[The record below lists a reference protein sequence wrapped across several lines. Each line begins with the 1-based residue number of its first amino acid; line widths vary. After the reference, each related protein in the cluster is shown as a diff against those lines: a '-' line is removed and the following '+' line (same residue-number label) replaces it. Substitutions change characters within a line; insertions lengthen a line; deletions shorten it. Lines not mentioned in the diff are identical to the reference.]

1 MDKTILKKFA
11 IESRQDLM
19 EKVKNK
25 INTFYIDEEFQKNQ
39 KGDLYILFNEKHSL
53 SLTHEEYK
61 KRELLIKRIK
71 ELSLEQVIEEAAY
84 TWFNRIIAIRYMEIN
99 DMLPLTKD
107 NQSLGI
113 RVLSSKDNTPDP
125 EILKFTNLM
134 NPELDIDF
142 KKGKYAELK
151 DDNDKFKYVLLLV
164 CKKLGKVIPQVFDGV
179 TDYIDILIPDNLLN
193 DTGFVAK
200 VINEVPESNY
210 NQVEIIGWL
219 YQYYNQTEKDRVIS
233 AKKAYKKN
241 EIPYA
246 TQLFTPDWIVKYMV
260 ENSLG
265 RYWIEH
271 NGDEALYPSDNLYPS
286 NNLYLSSSITDNWK
300 YFIKD
305 NIENKED
312 KLNPTEITFIDPC
325 CGSGHILVYAF
336 EVFYQIYLKSGF
348 NKNDISELILK
359 NNIYGLDID
368 DRAGQLSILS
378 VLLKAREYDKNI
390 FNKEIVRNLN
400 IMSIQESNNIS
411 GISIDNIS
419 NENIK
424 NKAIYL
430 VEKFKNAKEIGSLL
444 ILDNNDYSN
453 IEKYIYDDNTIF
465 GIELREKLLPIIK
478 IAKILSRKYDIVVT
492 NPPYMNSSLMSINL
506 KIYIEKKYS
515 NVKNDM
521 FSSFIQ
527 KNINFCLDKGYLGF
541 MTPYVWM
548 FIAAYQKT
556 RKYLIDQGSI
566 SSLIQFEYSAFEE
579 ATVPICSFTYNK
591 NKDKNGV
598 YVKLSDFKGGMNI
611 QEKKYLEIINSKN
624 TSFMYIKKMRLF
636 QDIPYNEMI
645 FWISDKSIKN
655 FKNNEIDKFI
665 NPRIGLVTGDTNKF
679 LRLWFEVNNGKIGFH
694 YANENDFY
702 ERKKKWVPYQK
713 GGAYRKWY
721 GNNDYVLN
729 WENKGYDLMNNNFEK
744 STGRIKSHNYNGNY
758 AFKKAITWTKIS
770 SSNYAFRFVEDGF
783 LFDDAGPICSCKSES
798 EYIILSLFNSK
809 VGTFYLSILNPTL
822 NLTPGNLLTMPFL
835 EDDIKLKK
843 DIIANISESNIK
855 ISKID
860 WDSFE
865 TSWDFKKHPLLE
877 FVDSMPGL
885 HDSNV
890 KVTPTHLKI
899 VKNNYG
905 EDCFIADE
913 LPMRARISD
922 SFRKWEE
929 YTEKQFNTLKNNE
942 EELNRIFIDIY
953 GLQDELMPEEED
965 KDVTIRKADQ
975 EREIKSLIS
984 YAVGCMFGR
993 YSLDK
998 EGLIYAGGD
1007 FEQVYKKY
1015 KNEDSGLAGA
1025 SLANYTI
1032 LNDNGKEIELSFEV
1046 DNDNVIPIID
1056 EAYFGDDIVER
1067 FKKFISVVYGKETLN
1082 ENLDF
1087 IAETLGKKGTET
1099 SEDTIRRYFVNDFFN
1114 DHVKI
1119 YQKRPIYWLFDSGK
1133 KNGFKALIYM
1143 HRYNENLVP
1152 KIRLDYL
1159 HRMQTTYEKL
1169 LSDMNYKLTTEL
1181 SMTDKKE
1188 AQKMQ
1193 ADLNA
1198 KLQEIKEYD
1207 EKIAHIAN
1215 QRISIDLDDGVKV
1228 NYEKFK
1234 DILAKIK

>member
-1 MDKTILKKFA
+1 MDKVVLKKFA

-25 INTFYIDEEFQKNQ
+25 INTFYVDEEFQKNQ
-39 KGDLYILFNEKHSL
+39 KGDLYILSNEKHSL

-71 ELSLEQVIEEAAY
+71 ELSFEQVIEEAAY

-99 DMLPLTKD
+99 DMLPLTRD

-125 EILKFTNLM
+125 EILKFTNLI
-134 NPELDIDF
+134 NPDLDIDF
-142 KKGKYAELK
+142 KKEKYIELK
-151 DDNDKFKYVLLLV
+151 DDNEKFKYVLLLV
-164 CKKLGKVIPQVFDGV
+164 CKKLGRVIPQVFDGV

-271 NGDEALYPSDNLYPS
+271 NGDGALYPSDNLYPS

-478 IAKILSRKYDIVVT
+478 IARILSQKYDIVVT
-492 NPPYMNSSLMSINL
+492 NPPYMNTTSMSKNL
-506 KIYIEKKYS
+506 KKYITDEYPDYKYDLFSAFIIRNASLTKK
-515 NVKNDM
+515 N
-521 FSSFIQ
+521 
-527 KNINFCLDKGYLGF
+527 GYMGF

-548 FIAAYQKT
+548 FISSYEKL
-556 RKYLIDQGSI
+556 RNHIIEYLNI
-566 SSLIQFEYSAFEE
+566 SSLIQFEYSALEE
-579 ATVPICSFTYNK
+579 ATVPICSFVLTK
-591 NKDKNGV
+591 NNTRNGL
-598 YVKLSDFKGGMNI
+598 YFRLTDYKGGMAI
-611 QEKKYLEIINSKN
+611 QERKYLR
-624 TSFMYIKKMRLF
+624 IKENKADNFYMA
-636 QDIPYNEMI
+636 DVN
-645 FWISDKSIKN
+645 N
-655 FKNNEIDKFI
+655 FKNIPGSPIVYWANSKYFDIFKKSTV
-665 NPRIGLVTGDTNKF
+665 LKKYGDTRQGMATSDNNRF
-679 LRLWFEVNNGKIGFH
+679 LRYWYEVSNKKIGFNMQKSVE
-694 YANENDFY
+694 ALES
-702 ERKKKWVPYQK
+702 KMKWFPYNK
-713 GGAYRKWY
+713 GGHFRKWY
-721 GNNDYVLN
+721 GNIDYIINYENDGSEVKEYA
-729 WENKGYDLMNNNFEK
+729 K
-744 STGRIKSHNYNGNY
+744 SLYNSVTRTIKSISEY
-758 AFKKAITWTKIS
+758 FKQCISWSKIS
-770 SSNYAFRFVEDGF
+770 SGSIAFRYYPNGF
-783 LFDDAGPICSCKSES
+783 IFDVAGCCIFYNDEMTMFYQCAF
-798 EYIILSLFNSK
+798 LNTK
-809 VGTFYLSILNPTL
+809 VVKSILDMISPTL
-822 NLTPGNLLTMPFL
+822 NYEAGH
-835 EDDIKLKK
+835 IAKLPIIESKK
-843 DIIANISESNIK
+843 YLNKIVELVKENIYL
-855 ISKID
+855 SKQD

-865 TSWDFKKHPLLE
+865 TSWNFKKHPLLE

-905 EDCFIADE
+905 EECFIADE

-942 EELNRIFIDIY
+942 EELNKIFIDIY
-953 GLQDELMPEEED
+953 GLQDELTPEEED

-1007 FEQVYKKY
+1007 FDQVYKKY
-1015 KNEDSGLAGA
+1015 KGEYGGWAGA
-1025 SLANYTI
+1025 SLANYTV
-1032 LNDNGKEIELSFEV
+1032 LNDNGKEIDLSFEV
-1046 DNDNVIPIID
+1046 DNDNVIPITD

-1067 FKKFISVVYGKETLN
+1067 FKKFISVAYGKETLN

-1169 LSDMNYKLTTEL
+1169 LSDINYKLTTEL

-1188 AQKMQ
+1188 TQKKQ

-1228 NYEKFK
+1228 NYDKFK
-1234 DILAKIK
+1234 EILAQVK

>member
-1 MDKTILKKFA
+1 MDKSILKKFA
-11 IESRQDLM
+11 IESRKDLM
-19 EKVKNK
+19 EKMKNK
-25 INTFYIDEEFQKNQ
+25 INTFFVSEDFNKEQ
-39 KGDLYILFNEKHSL
+39 KGDLYILSNEKHSL

-61 KRELLIKRIK
+61 KRELLIKRIN

-113 RVLSSKDNTPDP
+113 RVLSSKDNVPDP

-142 KKGKYAELK
+142 KKEKYTELK
-151 DDNDKFKYVLLLV
+151 DGNEKFKYVLLLV

-271 NGDEALYPSDNLYPS
+271 NGDGVLYPSDNLYPS
-286 NNLYLSSSITDNWK
+286 NNLYLSSSIIDNWK
-300 YFIKD
+300 YFIRE
-305 NIENKED
+305 NIENKKD
-312 KLNPTEITFIDPC
+312 KLDPTEITFIDPC
-325 CGSGHILVYAF
+325 CGSGHILVYSF
-336 EVFYQIYLKSGF
+336 EVFYQIYLQAGY
-348 NKNDISELILK
+348 NKKDIPELILI
-359 NNIYGLDID
+359 NNLYGLDID

-378 VLLKAREYDKNI
+378 VLLKAREYDKQI
-390 FNKEIVRNLN
+390 FNKDIVRNIN
-400 IMSIQESNNIS
+400 VMSIQESNSIS
-411 GISIDNIS
+411 QSIIDNIS
-419 NENIK
+419 DENSK
-424 NKAIYL
+424 KQARYL
-430 VEKFKNAKEIGSLL
+430 IDNFKNEKEIGSLL
-444 ILDNNDYSN
+444 ILEDKDYSEL
-453 IEKYIYDDNTIF
+453 EKNIYDDTTIF
-465 GIELREKLLPIIK
+465 GMELREKLLPIIK
-478 IAKILSRKYDIVVT
+478 IAKILSQKYDIVVT
-492 NPPYMNSSLMSINL
+492 NPPYMNNNVMSINL
-506 KIYIEKKYS
+506 KNYILKHYK
-515 NVKNDM
+515 NVKSDL
-521 FSSFIQ
+521 FSSFIIR
-527 KNINFCLDKGYLGF
+527 NYNFSNDNMSYCSF

-548 FIAAYQKT
+548 FISSFEEL
-556 RKYLIDQGSI
+556 RKFIIDNTNINSF
-566 SSLIQFEYSAFEE
+566 IQMEYSALEE
-579 ATVPICSFTYNK
+579 ATVPICSFVLSKGKKYSKYGMFFDLSEFSGGMKIQELQFLKALTENVNYTYKRNTEIFRAM
-591 NKDKNGV
+591 NGYQIAFQNNERIFNLFKKTKKLAEYAIPKCGLKTGITEK
-598 YVKLSDFKGGMNI
+598 YVKSWYEVNYNDIGFNI
-611 QEKKYLEIINSKN
+611 KDREE
-624 TSFMYIKKMRLF
+624 
-636 QDIPYNEMI
+636 
-645 FWISDKSIKN
+645 SIKS
-655 FKNNEIDKFI
+655 
-665 NPRIGLVTGDTNKF
+665 L
-679 LRLWFEVNNGKIGFH
+679 
-694 YANENDFY
+694 
-702 ERKKKWVPYQK
+702 KKWFPASN
-713 GGAYRKWY
+713 GGEYRKWY
-721 GNNDYVLN
+721 GNQIDIVWWYNDGYEIRNLYN
-729 WENKGYDLMNNNFEK
+729 PNGKLKSRPQNMQYYFKKGITWSALTSKKLSLRLTNKGNII
-744 STGRIKSHNYNGNY
+744 TGAGYG
-758 AFKKAITWTKIS
+758 
-770 SSNYAFRFVEDGF
+770 
-783 LFDDAGPICSCKSES
+783 LFNDNMSLLPIMG
-798 EYIILSLFNSK
+798 ILNSK
-809 VGTFYLSILNPTL
+809 VIEKLVKSLSQTL
-822 NLTPGNLLTMPFL
+822 NFEVGVL
-835 EDDIKLKK
+835 EQIPIVIPNDEDVEKTVIE
-843 DIIANISESNIK
+843 NIE
-855 ISKID
+855 ISKQD

-877 FVDSMPGL
+877 FIDSMPGL

-890 KVTPTHLKI
+890 KVPPTHLKI
-899 VKNNYG
+899 LKNNYG
-905 EDCFIADE
+905 EECFIADE
-913 LPMRARISD
+913 LPMRAKISD

-929 YTEKQFNTLKNNE
+929 YTEKQFNTLKKNE

-953 GLQDELMPEEED
+953 GLQDELTPEEDD

-998 EGLIYAGGD
+998 DGLIYAGGD
-1007 FEQVYKKY
+1007 FDKVYKKY
-1015 KNEDSGLAGA
+1015 KGENGGWAGV
-1025 SLANYTI
+1025 SLANYTV
-1032 LNDNGKEIELSFEV
+1032 LNDNGKEIDLSFEV
-1046 DNDNVIPIID
+1046 DNDNVIPITD
-1056 EAYFGDDIVER
+1056 ESYFGDDIVER

-1169 LSDMNYKLTTEL
+1169 LSDINYKLTTEL

-1188 AQKMQ
+1188 TQKKQ

-1198 KLQEIKEYD
+1198 KLQEIKEYN

-1234 DILAKIK
+1234 DILAKIR

>member
-1 MDKTILKKFA
+1 MDKAILKKFA
-11 IESRQDLM
+11 IESRRELM
-19 EKVKNK
+19 EKIKNK
-25 INTFYIDEEFQKNQ
+25 INTFYGDEEFKNEQ
-39 KGDLYILFNEKHSL
+39 KGELYILSNEKHSL
-53 SLTHEEYK
+53 NLTHEEYK

-84 TWFNRIIAIRYMEIN
+84 SWFNRIIAIRYMEIN
-99 DMLPLTKD
+99 DMLPLTRD

-113 RVLSSKDNTPDP
+113 RVLSSKENTPDP

-134 NPELDIDF
+134 NPELDINF
-142 KKGKYAELK
+142 SKEKYAELK
-151 DDNDKFKYVLLLV
+151 DDNEKFKYVLLLV
-164 CKKLGKVIPQVFDGV
+164 CKKLGRVIPQVFDGV

-265 RYWIEH
+265 RYWVEH
-271 NGDEALYPSDNLYPS
+271 NGDGALYPSDNLYPS
-286 NNLYLSSSITDNWK
+286 NSLYPSSSITDNWK
-300 YFIKD
+300 YFIKE
-305 NIENKED
+305 NIENKKG

-336 EVFYQIYLKSGF
+336 EVFYQIYLQAGY
-348 NKNDISELILK
+348 NKKDIPELILK
-359 NNIYGLDID
+359 NNLYGLDID

-378 VLLKAREYDKNI
+378 VLLKAREYDKQI
-390 FNKEIVRNLN
+390 FSKDIVRNIN
-400 IMSIQESNNIS
+400 VMSIQESNSIS
-411 GISIDNIS
+411 QSIIDNIS
-419 NENIK
+419 DENSK
-424 NKAIYL
+424 KQAQYL
-430 VEKFKNAKEIGSLL
+430 IDNFKNEKEIGSLL
-444 ILDNNDYSN
+444 ILEDNDYSEL
-453 IEKYIYDDNTIF
+453 EKNIYDDTTIF
-465 GIELREKLLPIIK
+465 GIELKEKLFPIIK
-478 IAKILSRKYDIVVT
+478 VARILSRKYDIVVT
-492 NPPYMNSSLMSINL
+492 NPPYLNNGVMNDEIKTYINKNFKVAKSDL
-506 KIYIEKKYS
+506 FSCFTIRNKYFC
-515 NVKNDM
+515 KNDG
-521 FSSFIQ
+521 
-527 KNINFCLDKGYLGF
+527 NIGL
-541 MTPYVWM
+541 MTPSVWM
-548 FIAAYQKT
+548 FISTYEDF
-556 RKYLIDQGSI
+556 RKKIITEMAITSF
-566 SSLIQFEYSAFEE
+566 IQLEYSALEE
-579 ATVPICSFTYNK
+579 ATVPICAFTLTNTCKSIRGIFFKLTDFIGGMRKQEIKYIGALNK
-591 NKDKNGV
+591 NNINYKFKCDVRNVAVLDGSPLSYWLTENACKVYKTCNMIKDY
-598 YVKLSDFKGGMNI
+598 YVTRAGMI
-611 QEKKYLEIINSKN
+611 
-624 TSFMYIKKMRLF
+624 TG
-636 QDIPYNEMI
+636 
-645 FWISDKSIKN
+645 
-655 FKNNEIDKFI
+655 NN
-665 NPRIGLVTGDTNKF
+665 NMF
-679 LRLWFEVNNGKIGFH
+679 LRLWYEINNNKFNNTSH
-694 YANENDFY
+694 NRDEAL
-702 ERKKKWVPYQK
+702 KSLAKWFPYSK
-713 GGAYRKWY
+713 GGEYRKWY
-721 GNNDYVLN
+721 GNNEYVVN
-729 WENKGYDLMNNNFEK
+729 WEND
-744 STGRIKSHNYNGNY
+744 GNY
-758 AFKKAITWTKIS
+758 IRNFKDSYGKIPAHAFNLEYIFKTNITWSSIS
-770 SSNYAFRFVEDGF
+770 SAKFSARYTKCGYLYDASGSFINVEESRKYYILG
-783 LFDDAGPICSCKSES
+783 LLCSK
-798 EYIILSLFNSK
+798 ITL
-809 VGTFYLSILNPTL
+809 FYLEAINPTL
-822 NLTPGNLLTMPFL
+822 NFQKGNIGSLPLKIVDNK
-835 EDDIKLKK
+835 EIDDLVRTN
-843 DIIANISESNIK
+843 IA

-890 KVTPTHLKI
+890 DVPPTHLKI

-905 EDCFIADE
+905 EECFIADE

-922 SFRKWEE
+922 SFKKWKE
-929 YTEKQFNTLKNNE
+929 YTKKQFNTLKKNE
-942 EELNRIFIDIY
+942 ERLNKIFIDIY
-953 GLQDELMPEEED
+953 GLQDELTPEEED

-1007 FEQVYKKY
+1007 FDQVYKKY
-1015 KNEDSGLAGA
+1015 KGENGGWAGV
-1025 SLANYTI
+1025 SLANYTV
-1032 LNDNGKEIELSFEV
+1032 LNDNGKEIDLSFEV
-1046 DNDNVIPIID
+1046 DNDNVIPITD
-1056 EAYFGDDIVER
+1056 EAYFGDDIVEK

-1082 ENLDF
+1082 ENFDF

-1114 DHVKI
+1114 DHVKT

-1169 LSDMNYKLTTEL
+1169 LSDINYKLTTEL